1 MNKDYII
8 TKDRILLVDVV
19 RFIDYTRYSLIMGEE
34 NLETEDLRKVVFV
47 DGHMI
52 DFETGDEIPELKND
66 SNGLVNCD
74 IYYGILYWTQTYKCP
89 EVTDDD
95 LIYAAKIYDNFL
107 AKQELFEEKKLLKFT
122 PPLLYHP
129 K

>member
-19 RFIDYTRYSLIMGEE
+19 RFINYTSYGLEMGEE
-34 NLETEDLRKVVFV
+34 NLETENLRKAVFV
-47 DGHMI
+47 DGIML

-66 SNGLVNCD
+66 YNGLVDCD

-89 EVTDDD
+89 NVTDDD
-95 LIYAAKIYDNFL
+95 LIYASQIYDAYL
-107 AKQELFEEKKLLKFT
+107 TKQKLFKERKLLKFN